1 MLRVAISPASIQSF
15 GGFAD
20 NCVLRILIEGC
31 MKRFQVFEIEDQAW
45 LPNSIRDALTDYLQF
60 VTDRTQPYAPIIPQ
74 LENALEQTRARQIV
88 DLCSGG
94 SGPWLSQKSVL
105 LQSRS
110 VKVLLTDKFPN
121 VEAFRRAAA
130 LSDDAIEFTVESV
143 DATNVPDEM
152 LGFRTLYSSFHH
164 FRPEQARAI
173 LSDAVGKNRGIGVF
187 EATHR
192 SALAILLMFITPF
205 LALIFTPF
213 IRPFR
218 WSRLFW
224 TYLVPVVPFIILFD
238 AIVSCLRTY
247 TPAELETLSVEASSG
262 MQYKWE
268 IGEQRG
274 ERQPLPV
281 TYLLGYP
288 TAAEQI
294 NGHEGET
301 ATLIKRN
308 LVFPSFRVFGYKEI
322 LKKIARWHL
331 CNSPFRKRM
340 TPNQPSTS

>member
-1 MLRVAISPASIQSF
+1 MR
-15 GGFAD
+15 
-20 NCVLRILIEGC
+20 
-31 MKRFQVFEIEDQAW
+31 RFQIFEIGDQAW
-45 LPNSIRDALTDYLQF
+45 LPNSIRHALTDYLQF
-60 VTDRTQPYAPIIPQ
+60 VIDRTQPYAPIIPQ

-94 SGPWLSQKSVL
+94 AGPWLSLKSVL

-121 VEAFRRAAA
+121 VEAFRRAEA
-130 LSDDAIEFTVESV
+130 LSDGAIEFTVESV

-152 LGFRTLYSSFHH
+152 LGFRTLFTSFHH
-164 FRPEQARAI
+164 FRPAEARAI
-173 LSDAVGKNRGIGVF
+173 LSDAVRKNQGIGVF

-192 SALAILLMFITPF
+192 SALAILLMFVTPF
-205 LALIFTPF
+205 LALVFTPF

-218 WSRLFW
+218 LSRLFW

-238 AIVSCLRTY
+238 GIVSCLRTY
-247 TPAELETLSVEASSG
+247 TPAELETLSAEALSG
-262 MQYKWE
+262 TQYQWE

-288 TAAEQI
+288 TAAEQF
-294 NGHEGET
+294 NGREGET
-301 ATLIKRN
+301 ATLLSNR
-308 LVFPSFRVFGYKEI
+308 SF
-322 LKKIARWHL
+322 
-331 CNSPFRKRM
+331 
-340 TPNQPSTS
+340 

>member
-1 MLRVAISPASIQSF
+1 
-15 GGFAD
+15 
-20 NCVLRILIEGC
+20 

-60 VTDRTQPYAPIIPQ
+60 VTDRTQPYAPILAQ
-74 LENALEQTRARQIV
+74 LENALEQTHARQII

-94 SGPWLSQKSVL
+94 AGPWLSLHPAVRQADSL
-105 LQSRS
+105 
-110 VKVLLTDKFPN
+110 KVLLTDKFPN

-130 LSDDAIEFTVESV
+130 LSDGAIEFTVESV
-143 DATNVPDEM
+143 DATNVPEEM
-152 LGFRTLYSSFHH
+152 LGFRTLFSSFHH
-164 FRPEQARAI
+164 FRSEQARAI
-173 LSDAVGKNRGIGVF
+173 LSDAVRKNRGIGVF

-218 WSRLFW
+218 LSRLFW

-247 TPAELETLSVEASSG
+247 TPAELETLSAEASLG
-262 MQYKWE
+262 TQYQWE

-274 ERQPLPV
+274 EWQPLPV

-288 TAAEQI
+288 TAAEQF
-294 NGHEGET
+294 NGRE
-301 ATLIKRN
+301 AKQL
-308 LVFPSFRVFGYKEI
+308 SF
-322 LKKIARWHL
+322 
-331 CNSPFRKRM
+331 
-340 TPNQPSTS
+340 

>member
-1 MLRVAISPASIQSF
+1 
-15 GGFAD
+15 
-20 NCVLRILIEGC
+20 

-60 VTDRTQPYAPIIPQ
+60 VTDRTQPYAPILAQ
-74 LENALEQTRARQIV
+74 LENALEQTRARQII

-94 SGPWLSQKSVL
+94 AGPWLSLKSVL
-105 LQSRS
+105 PQSRS

-130 LSDDAIEFTVESV
+130 LSDGAIEFIAESV

-152 LGFRTLYSSFHH
+152 LGFRTLFTSFHH
-164 FRPEQARAI
+164 FKPEQARAI
-173 LSDAVGKNRGIGVF
+173 LSDAVRKNQGIGVF

-192 SALAILLMFITPF
+192 SALGIMLMFVTPF
-205 LALIFTPF
+205 LALAFMPF

-238 AIVSCLRTY
+238 GIVSCLRTY
-247 TPAELETLSVEASSG
+247 TPAELETLSAEASLG
-262 MQYKWE
+262 TQYKWE

-288 TAAEQI
+288 TAAEQF
-294 NGHEGET
+294 NERE
-301 ATLIKRN
+301 AKQL
-308 LVFPSFRVFGYKEI
+308 SF
-322 LKKIARWHL
+322 
-331 CNSPFRKRM
+331 
-340 TPNQPSTS
+340 